1 MLDEIFRNEWSR
13 VLASLIG
20 FLGDIDLAEEAAQEA
35 FAAAAARWKRDGPP
49 ANPRGWLVTTG
60 RNHAI
65 DRLRRARTLVDK
77 TRMLERSEP
86 TEIIVD
92 ESTIPDERL
101 ELIFLCCHPAL
112 ATEAQVALTL
122 RALGGL
128 STAEIARAFVVP
140 EETMKRRLSRAR
152 NKIRATAIPFAVP
165 PAGELPARLRAVLSV
180 VYLIFNQGYGDARA
194 DLAAEAIALGRT
206 LIELVPDQPEAH
218 ALLALIL
225 MHDSRRAARI
235 HDGEIVPLHEQDRDL
250 WNAAQITE
258 GRAALNHATALG
270 ASGPYAIQA
279 AIAALQTERQIDWPA
294 IAALYRR
301 LHDLTGSPIV
311 ELNRAVAV
319 AEIDGP
325 HAALAIVDELDLGDY
340 RYFYSTRAELLRRTG
355 DVAAARSAYR
365 RAIELATTDSE
376 RSLLQRRLTEL

>member
-1 MLDEIFRNEWSR
+1 VLDEVFRNEWSR

-35 FAAAAARWKRDGPP
+35 FAVAAARWKRDGPP
-49 ANPRGWLVTTG
+49 ANPRGWLVATG

-65 DRLRRARTLVDK
+65 DRLRRARTLADK
-77 TRMLERSEP
+77 TRMLERSESA
-86 TEIIVD
+86 EIIAD
-92 ESTIPDERL
+92 DSTIPDERL

-112 ATEAQVALTL
+112 ATEAQIALTL

-128 STAEIARAFVVP
+128 LTVEIARAFLVS

-165 PAGELPARLRAVLSV
+165 PARALPERLRAVLSV
-180 VYLIFNQGYGDARA
+180 VYLIFNQGYGDGRA
-194 DLAAEAIALGRT
+194 DLAAEAIGLGRM
-206 LIELVPDQPEAH
+206 LIELMPDEPEAH
-218 ALLALIL
+218 ALLALML
-225 MHDSRRAARI
+225 MHDSRRAARVRG
-235 HDGEIVPLHEQDRDL
+235 GEIVPLQGQDRDL
-250 WNAAQITE
+250 WNTAQIAA
-258 GRAALNHATALG
+258 GHAALDHATALG

-279 AIAALQTERQIDWPA
+279 AIAALQTGPQIDWPA

-325 HAALAIVDELDLGDY
+325 HAALAIVDKLDLGDY
-340 RYFYSTRAELLRRTG
+340 RYFYSTRAELLRRIG

-376 RSLLQRRLTEL
+376 RGLLQRRLTEL